1 VPRGP
6 LTIDVSR
13 TTAFALGAL
22 TVMIPKNAVTPTAA
36 STDKRIVASL
46 VWVSGE
52 QAAFEEPCFGKS
64 VRRFPSRHALRFI
77 ASFSETFLDSLLF
90 SGIPECFEA
99 GRTPN
104 EFAKSNRV
112 PVRHVF
118 AKLRLKG
125 RAAPLNAVYLFI

>member
-1 VPRGP
+1 
-6 LTIDVSR
+6 
-13 TTAFALGAL
+13 
-22 TVMIPKNAVTPTAA
+22 MIPKNAVTPTAA

-46 VWVSGE
+46 VWISGE

-77 ASFSETFLDSLLF
+77 ARFSETFLDSLLF

-112 PVRHVF
+112 PVRHRF
-118 AKLRLKG
+118 RC
-125 RAAPLNAVYLFI
+125 